1 MEPGTLRPDFD
12 RIRRARNEERTP
24 ERLSAH
30 YKVEARLARQL
41 AQSSRAE
48 RSHLYSNLYRQLFAH
63 VLGHPQHGASTALRA
78 GRIQTQAASLLKQ
91 LGPDATYVEI
101 GCGDAA
107 LTKVIAARVR
117 SAVGVDVT
125 PVLVSADAP
134 PAFKFVQSDGITL
147 DLPTGSADLVFSN
160 QLMEHLHVEDA
171 VVQLQEIHRIL
182 KPGGRY
188 VCCTPNR
195 LTGPHDIS
203 VYFGNQPTGF
213 HMREYDHR
221 SLGALFHSAGFSS
234 VVATVSLKGR
244 SLALPVAVMG
254 WAEKLLEAMPS
265 RLRETLALQSI
276 MVNVA
281 GVNLV
286 GTK

>member
-12 RIRRARNEERTP
+12 RIRRARHEGRTP

-30 YKVEARLARQL
+30 YQVEARLARQL
-41 AQSSRAE
+41 SQSSRAE
-48 RSHLYSNLYRQLFAH
+48 RSSLYADLYRQLFAD
-63 VLGHPQHGASTALRA
+63 VPDHPQHGASTVLRT
-78 GRIQTQAASLLKQ
+78 GRIQAQAANLLKQ

-117 SAVGVDVT
+117 SAIGVDVT
-125 PVLVSADAP
+125 PVLVSDDAP

-171 VVQLQEIHRIL
+171 VAQLQEIHRVL

-203 VYFGNQPTGF
+203 IYFGHQPTGF

-221 SLGALFHSAGFSS
+221 SLGALFRSAGFSS
-234 VVATVSLKGR
+234 VAATVSLKGY

-254 WAEKLLEAMPS
+254 WAERLLEAMPS
-265 RLRETLALQSI
+265 RIRTALALQPV